1 MNKQEVNVILSGI
14 EREIEEIKEIKLIN
28 KTKG

>member
-28 KTKG
+28 KTRG